1 MGVALVPLVMALKSG
16 PNYVGVSERGLALRR
31 ERGLAF
37 AVASS
42 GSGVTEVSH
51 RLLFCSRAI
60 LVAFGLARYFLVSLV
75 FSMHGSSD
83 TPRRVRSRPFR
94 WSFDFPRC
102 LLGALAILFLTVRRR
117 LVTRVSSRA
126 LCFIII

>member
-1 MGVALVPLVMALKSG
+1 MALRSGPNCVGVALVPLVMALKSG

-60 LVAFGLARYFLVSLV
+60 LVAFGLARYLGFFCMNLPPRPGEFVRGL
-75 FSMHGSSD
+75 FSM
-83 TPRRVRSRPFR
+83 V
-94 WSFDFPRC
+94 
-102 LLGALAILFLTVRRR
+102 V
-117 LVTRVSSRA
+117 
-126 LCFIII
+126 